1 MIIGIELEG
10 FECGV
15 LLEGIGPGFVITQ
28 SRKRDPC
35 ARLRVRTFSDY
46 EERNTQLQHI
56 ETQKMK
62 NEKQTVLTLGC
73 FKDLQV
79 LVTLFVCVSALDF
92 GPYS

>member
-35 ARLRVRTFSDY
+35 G
-46 EERNTQLQHI
+46 
-56 ETQKMK
+56 
-62 NEKQTVLTLGC
+62 LGGIY
-73 FKDLQV
+73 KKRSQWI
-79 LVTLFVCVSALDF
+79 TIQNI
-92 GPYS
+92 